1 MERDMETKGTG
12 RAWMHV
18 PCIIRRNARYVLET
32 EEFRHVVDV

>member
-1 MERDMETKGTG
+1 MEKDLETKEMG
-12 RAWMHV
+12 RARMHD